1 MHRIRSSLFPV
12 IRKVQPKKAQVKVT
26 WKKQAAAGSYEIRYA
41 LKKNMKNAKTVKA
54 NGKKSSVTI
63 KKLKSGKKY
72 YIQVRAVK
80 ESGTAVTKGA
90 WSTKKSVRAK

>member
-1 MHRIRSSLFPV
+1 M
-12 IRKVQPKKAQVKVT
+12 IRKVQPKKAQVRVT

-41 LKKNMKNAKTVKA
+41 LKKNMKNVKTVKA
-54 NGKKSSVTI
+54 NGKKSSITI

-80 ESGTAVTKGA
+80 KNGVAVTKGA
-90 WSTKKSVRAK
+90 WSAKKSVRVK

>member
-1 MHRIRSSLFPV
+1 
-12 IRKVQPKKAQVKVT
+12 
-26 WKKQAAAGSYEIRYA
+26 
-41 LKKNMKNAKTVKA
+41 MKNAKTVKA

>member
-1 MHRIRSSLFPV
+1 MSLKKAV

-54 NGKKSSVTI
+54 NGKKSSITI

-80 ESGTAVTKGA
+80 KKGTAVTKGA
-90 WSTKKSVRAK
+90 WSAKKSVRVK